1 MTVVDIKIDTEIIQ
15 LDQFLKWVGAIGSGG
30 EVKALLAENRIKLN
44 GQLETARRR
53 KLHDGDVVEIADVGA
68 WRVVSEAE

>member
-1 MTVVDIKIDTEIIQ
+1 MVVDIKIDTEIIQ

-44 GQLETARRR
+44 DQLETARRR
-53 KLHDGDVVEIADVGA
+53 KLHGGDVVEIADVGA
-68 WRVVSEAE
+68 WRVVSKAE

>member
-53 KLHDGDVVEIADVGA
+53 KLHGGDVVEIADVGA
-68 WRVVSEAE
+68 WRVVSKAE